1 MEQSEHINQSQEE
14 SSKEQISYQD
24 NSNVYKDNKEINS
37 NNNSSDSE
45 IIKLKEE
52 IQNLKNMH
60 KKDELQIKE
69 IKTIFQKEIDSLKK
83 QIKDMSDQLNEINH
97 NKNKK
102 KNSSNDCIIND
113 NSDVSMEESQT
124 YSVECLSKRVNI
136 EILQGTEKANIDIV
150 IRNNSN
156 EKYPS
161 NSYLICDNKNS
172 LLLCE
177 KVKLN
182 ELEPNQQQNVSFLF
196 KNLKFISKGT
206 YRSIIKLQ
214 INNKTYN
221 SFFELNV
228 IVLENPI
235 KKNQNLG
242 NNNDNLSDFS
252 IPQKPNDNSGN
263 YNMDIENIEQ
273 MIISFKDTF
282 DFYNERITDI
292 EIEQALRKYNFDF
305 QKTFESF
312 FD

>member
-1 MEQSEHINQSQEE
+1 MEESEQINQNQEK
-14 SSKEQISYQD
+14 SSKEQVSYQD
-24 NSNVYKDNKEINS
+24 NSNIYKDNKEINN
-37 NNNSSDSE
+37 NNNSSNLE

-52 IQNLKNMH
+52 INILKNMH
-60 KKDELQIKE
+60 EQDQLQIKN
-69 IKTIFQKEIDSLKK
+69 IKTFFQKEIDSLKK

-97 NKNKK
+97 NKYK
-102 KNSSNDCIIND
+102 KNSSNGCIINN
-113 NSDVSMEESQT
+113 NSDEIMEESQT

-136 EILQGTEKANIDIV
+136 EILQGAEKANIDIV

-196 KNLKFISKGT
+196 KNLKYISKGN
-206 YRSIIKLQ
+206 YRSIVKLQ
-214 INNKTYN
+214 IDNKIYN

-228 IVLENPI
+228 IVKENPN
-235 KKNQNLG
+235 KNG
-242 NNNDNLSDFS
+242 NNLPDFS
-252 IPQKPNDNSGN
+252 IPQIPTDNRRN
-263 YNMDIENIEQ
+263 ENMDIENIEQ
-273 MIISFKDTF
+273 IIINFKDTF
-282 DFYNERITDI
+282 DFYNERITDR
-292 EIEQALRKYNFDF
+292 EIEEALRKYNFNF

-312 FD
+312 FN